1 MKAEDIYDAITD
13 LPDGQITEGEQKL
26 PRTGRRWI
34 RWAGL
39 AAALAVVVLSGVL
52 FLRRPKPVGAGVS
65 PGLDPSA
72 AQEST
77 SAELHSGDPE
87 APTETGAERVPDSS
101 DPVTTIPGG
110 ALDGLPYSLAFASC
124 PRMAPYPVYG
134 TMNGKDYDAARQ
146 AWLED
151 RMALKPEGDYSLGM
165 DACMKRLIPA
175 LLEGTPGEN
184 RAASPLNVWMALAL
198 LAETTDG
205 NSRRE
210 LLELLNVPDPET
222 LRTQAGE
229 LWRACYCDDGVRS
242 SLLGASLWLRDDKR
256 YSQSTLDRL
265 AEHYYASSF
274 SGPMGEPEYTKA
286 LRDWTD
292 EHTGGLLTERV
303 NGMELR
309 PDTVLALITTVY
321 FKTPWQDEFY
331 HTERGSFHSP
341 RGDRDA
347 EFMLEGSA
355 GSCWFG
361 ADFTAAGKA
370 LMEGGSMYF
379 LLPREGVSPEAL
391 LEEEETLRF
400 LSDAAGRD
408 SVENRYVILDLSVP
422 KFDVSAQLGLEEPL
436 KALGVEAVF
445 DPVRADFSPLA
456 ETGASG
462 VCVTDARHAARV
474 MIDEKGVTAAAFTE
488 FAAGAGEPPEER
500 VELKLDRPF
509 LFVLTNED
517 GLPLF
522 VGIVNEPGV

>member
-1 MKAEDIYDAITD
+1 MPATA
-13 LPDGQITEGEQKL
+13 
-26 PRTGRRWI
+26 
-34 RWAGL
+34 
-39 AAALAVVVLSGVL
+39 
-52 FLRRPKPVGAGVS
+52 
-65 PGLDPSA
+65 
-72 AQEST
+72 
-77 SAELHSGDPE
+77 
-87 APTETGAERVPDSS
+87 
-101 DPVTTIPGG
+101 TT
-110 ALDGLPYSLAFASC
+110 
-124 PRMAPYPVYG
+124 
-134 TMNGKDYDAARQ
+134 
-146 AWLED
+146 
-151 RMALKPEGDYSLGM
+151 
-165 DACMKRLIPA
+165 
-175 LLEGTPGEN
+175 
-184 RAASPLNVWMALAL
+184 
-198 LAETTDG
+198 
-205 NSRRE
+205 
-210 LLELLNVPDPET
+210 
-222 LRTQAGE
+222 
-229 LWRACYCDDGVRS
+229 

-274 SGPMGEPEYTKA
+274 SGPMGEAAYTKA

-331 HTERGSFHSP
+331 HTERESFHSP

-347 EFMLEGSA
+347 EFMLEGST

-370 LMEGGSMYF
+370 LKEGGSMYF
-379 LLPREGVSPEAL
+379 LLPREGMSPEAL

-445 DPVRADFSPLA
+445 DPARADFSPLA

-462 VCVTDARHAARV
+462 ICVTDARHAARV

-488 FAAGAGEPPEER
+488 VAPGAAPPPEER